1 MPEKGM
7 KIEQAMFSNI
17 FVVSLPKRKKIVTVI
32 TRPRFPCIQIQSMRY
47 IFTEFSLPSRPPG
60 FNINP

>member
-7 KIEQAMFSNI
+7 EIEQAMFSDI
-17 FVVSLPKRKKIVTVI
+17 FVVCSKKKKKFVTVI
-32 TRPRFPCIQIQSMRY
+32 TSTSVYSNTKHLRY
-47 IFTEFSLPSRPPG
+47 IFTEFSLRSPPPG